1 MSPVVRTGL
10 VFGLGAVG
18 VMLGSS
24 LLGLINGFLSC
35 LGFLGMIALGLGAG
49 YTAAKVSNA
58 TRDQRIGRGATA
70 GAIAG
75 GIALVLGTIV
85 LIGLASLPFYQAATQ
100 AQVAQQLS
108 QLQQQNPELQGSE
121 ADLTALTSAFSVA
134 GGVIGAFCSGLFNFV
149 LLLLTGLLG
158 ALFWKG
164 TPAYVPAGGAN
175 FAGTPTG
182 GFIPNQSGGQ
192 TYGNQAYGAPTDPA
206 GGQTYGNQVD
216 QGSARIYDPND
227 PNRPQ

>member
-10 VFGLGAVG
+10 VFGLAAVGAVA
-18 VMLGSS
+18 GSA
-24 LLGLINGFLSC
+24 LLPIPCIGFLSA
-35 LGFLGMIALGLGAG
+35 IALGLGAG
-49 YTAAKVSNA
+49 YTAAKTTNA

-75 GIALVLGTIV
+75 GIVLVGGTIAV
-85 LIGLASLPFYQAATQ
+85 IVISQLPFMQ
-100 AQVAQQLS
+100 AQIQASVNQAL
-108 QLQQQNPELQGSE
+108 QQNPELAGSGLDP
-121 ADLTALTSAFSVA
+121 ATIASFAA
-134 GGVIGAFCSGLFNFV
+134 GGFGLIGGLCGGLINFIV
-149 LLLLTGLLG
+149 MLITGLLG

-175 FAGTPTG
+175 FAGTPAG

-192 TYGNQAYGAPTDPA
+192 TYGNQTYGAPTDPA
-206 GGQTYGNQVD
+206 GSQTYGNQAD
-216 QGSARIYDPND
+216 QSGARIYDPND